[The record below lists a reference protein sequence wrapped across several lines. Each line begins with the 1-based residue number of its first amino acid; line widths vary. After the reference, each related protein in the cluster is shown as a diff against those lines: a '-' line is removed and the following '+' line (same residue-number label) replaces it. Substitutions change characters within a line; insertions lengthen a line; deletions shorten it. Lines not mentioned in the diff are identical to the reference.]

1 MGWRVLMRVHRVS
14 AAMLQV
20 HVEACWDPIRCNF
33 GWLGLAVYTSA
44 ALDRTEP
51 DPDRAAVETRLTDE
65 RMSTIIEPLIAATR
79 GGTSIDQED
88 IAARPRVDIRSG
100 ETGRVELP

>member
-1 MGWRVLMRVHRVS
+1 MP
-14 AAMLQV
+14 Q
-20 HVEACWDPIRCNF
+20 
-33 GWLGLAVYTSA
+33 
-44 ALDRTEP
+44 
-51 DPDRAAVETRLTDE
+51 
-65 RMSTIIEPLIAATR
+65 MSTIIEPLIAATR